1 MLDELKS
8 TTVNVLNS
16 INDVEA
22 IDWDSCAGTQQPF
35 CRHGFLS
42 ALEDSGSASADS
54 GWLSHH
60 LVIRNEKDDLVACS
74 PLYLKNHSYG
84 EYVFDWSWADAFNR
98 AGGNYYPKLQCAVPF
113 TPVTGNRL
121 LVRDDLSDASKEKLK
136 KILAVTMLK
145 LGEKLGVSSIHVTF
159 PTENEWLELG
169 KVGMLLRIGQQ
180 FHWKNKN
187 YKDFDDFL
195 ADLTSR
201 KRKSIRKERNSIAN
215 HSLKFRWLSGINI
228 TEDIWDT
235 FYQFYLDTIEK
246 KWGQNYLNR
255 EFFSLLGERLGD
267 SIVLVIAENAGQ
279 PVAGALNFL
288 GNDTLYGRNWGCN
301 SEYKFLHF
309 EVCYYQAIEYAIQ
322 HKLKWV
328 EAGAQGAHK
337 VQRGYLPQITYSAH
351 WIANSS
357 FQDAISHFLDKERL
371 NVKQEIEYLNNHTPF
386 RKTD

>member
-8 TTVNVLNS
+8 TTVNVLRS
-16 INDVEA
+16 INDVKA
-22 IDWDSCAGTQQPF
+22 SDWDSCAGIQEPF
-35 CRHGFLS
+35 CQHGFLS

-54 GWLSHH
+54 GWLSQH
-60 LVIRNEKDDLVACS
+60 LVIRDEKDDLVACS

-121 LVRDDLSDASKEKLK
+121 LVRGDLAESLQVKLRK
-136 KILAVTMLK
+136 NLALAMLK
-145 LGEKLGVSSIHVTF
+145 FGEKLGVSSIHVTF
-159 PTENEWLELG
+159 PTKNEWLDLG
-169 KVGMLLRIGQQ
+169 KMGMLLRIGQQ
-180 FHWKNKN
+180 FHWENRN
-187 YKDFDDFL
+187 YNDFEDFL
-195 ADLTSR
+195 TDLASR
-201 KRKSIRKERNSIAN
+201 KRKSIRKERNSLAN
-215 HSLKFRWLSGINI
+215 HNLNFSWLSGSNI
-228 TEDIWDT
+228 TEGIWDI
-235 FYQFYLDTIEK
+235 FYQFYLDTIDK

-255 EFFSLLGERLGD
+255 DFFSLLGERLGD
-267 SIVLVIAENAGQ
+267 KIVLVIAENAGG
-279 PVAGALNFL
+279 PVAGALNFR
-288 GNDTLYGRNWGCN
+288 GNNTLYGRNWGCN

-351 WIANSS
+351 WIANPS
-357 FQDAISHFLDKERL
+357 FQDAISHFLDNERL
-371 NVKQEIEYLNNHTPF
+371 NVEQEIQHLNNHTPF
-386 RKTD
+386 RNID